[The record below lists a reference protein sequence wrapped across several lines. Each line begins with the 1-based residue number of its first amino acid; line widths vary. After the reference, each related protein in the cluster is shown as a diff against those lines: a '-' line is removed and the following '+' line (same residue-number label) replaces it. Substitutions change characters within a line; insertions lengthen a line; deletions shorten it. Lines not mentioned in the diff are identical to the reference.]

1 MAMDTLQ
8 RAQASRHG
16 GCSFVTKFLT
26 RAQAITK
33 ADEQV
38 TLLSISEAD
47 RETIDLVLSQ
57 LLAKKTQLEEL
68 DQTFATA
75 ITVKQDLED
84 ETADVEMYHF
94 NLTERITI
102 LQKYFS
108 ASAAKSKSQP
118 SGPST
123 QM

>member
-8 RAQASRHG
+8 CAQASRHG
-16 GCSFVTKFLT
+16 GCSFVTKLLI

-57 LLAKKTQLEEL
+57 LLVKKTQLEEL

-75 ITVKQDLED
+75 ITVEQDLED
-84 ETADVEMYHF
+84 ETADAEMHVSFQSY
-94 NLTERITI
+94 
-102 LQKYFS
+102 
-108 ASAAKSKSQP
+108 
-118 SGPST
+118 
-123 QM
+123 